1 MIARRA
7 THGVVIGV
15 NWVEASIA
23 VPGLIEVDAIAGLRE
38 QVLGLFG
45 VVANTV
51 VGTVGHNAVRRFLTG
66 FTFGQRAFAD
76 LFLQCFRLHFLRVD
90 RPDNAVPV
98 AAWHHVHRFC
108 PGEDKPLL
116 DGFMA
121 VTIQHHDVVVG
132 HTSLHDGAVRA
143 GSPDH
148 HGPGAISAK
157 HAGGIFF
164 ALAKRAG
171 MIQQRAERCTF
182 NTHVATE

>member
-7 THGVVIGV
+7 THSVVIGI
-15 NWVEASIA
+15 NWVKAGIA

-51 VGTVGHNAVRRFLTG
+51 ISTVGHNAVRRFLPG
-66 FTFGQRAFAD
+66 LAFGQRAFAD
-76 LFLQCFRLHFLRVD
+76 FFLQCFRLHFLRVD
-90 RPDNAVPV
+90 RADNAVPV
-98 AAWHHVHRFC
+98 ATWHHVHRFC
-108 PGEDKPLL
+108 AGEDQPLL
-116 DGFMA
+116 DRFVA

-148 HGPGAISAK
+148 YRPGAVSAK

-164 ALAKRAG
+164 ALAKCAG
-171 MIQQRAERCTF
+171 MIQQ
-182 NTHVATE
+182 